1 MKKQLAALAVAAFA
15 ACSSFAATSG
25 VVITEWMYQGAG
37 STDREFI
44 EFTNLGP
51 TAVDFSGWSY
61 DDDSRS
67 AGTFPLSA
75 FGIVA
80 PGESV
85 IITEMNAAAFRDAW
99 GLDASV
105 KVWGPYTNNLGNGDE
120 INLFDGAGGLVDR
133 LTYGSDPR
141 TRGVS
146 GRATS
151 ASALVALTRQANTP
165 SPSNAHHSHRPARE
179 AGRVCS
185 NRPRPATAV
194 GSGARPM
201 NSACTMGRASA
212 GASNGHDR
220 DAMSSNKVPAR
231 ERRARPAVPFSISQP
246 SAASTYSPA
255 SACAPQLMGTYSR
268 HTKPQATSALTAA
281 ISAMPGRAACS
292 CPCHNASAR
301 ASTSTLASSPSGH
314 QAALCSSNRRQ

>member
-120 INLFDGAGGLVDR
+120 INIFDGAGTLVDR
-133 LTYGSDPR
+133 LTYGSNPR

-151 ASALVALTRQANTP
+151 ADALGANDV
-165 SPSNAHHSHRPARE
+165 SQWVFSS
-179 AGRVCS
+179 
-185 NRPRPATAV
+185 V
-194 GSGARPM
+194 GDIEGSWA
-201 NSACTMGRASA
+201 NSLGDIGS
-212 GASNGHDR
+212 
-220 DAMSSNKVPAR
+220 
-231 ERRARPAVPFSISQP
+231 
-246 SAASTYSPA
+246 
-255 SACAPQLMGTYSR
+255 
-268 HTKPQATSALTAA
+268 
-281 ISAMPGRAACS
+281 PGRTSFASPVPEPESYAMLLAGLGAVAGLVRRRRKTGLAAT
-292 CPCHNASAR
+292 P
-301 ASTSTLASSPSGH
+301 
-314 QAALCSSNRRQ
+314 AA

>member
-1 MKKQLAALAVAAFA
+1 MNKQLAALAVAAFT
-15 ACSSFAATSG
+15 ACGSFAATTG

-37 STDREFI
+37 GTDREFV

-67 AGTFPLSA
+67 AGSFPLSA
-75 FGIVA
+75 FGSVA

-85 IITEMNAAAFRDAW
+85 IITEMNPNTFRSIW

-120 INLFDGAGGLVDR
+120 INLFDGAGSLVDR

-151 ASALVALTRQANTP
+151 ADALGANDV
-165 SPSNAHHSHRPARE
+165 SQWVFSS
-179 AGRVCS
+179 
-185 NRPRPATAV
+185 V
-194 GSGARPM
+194 GDIEGSWA
-201 NSACTMGRASA
+201 NSLGDIGS
-212 GASNGHDR
+212 
-220 DAMSSNKVPAR
+220 
-231 ERRARPAVPFSISQP
+231 
-246 SAASTYSPA
+246 
-255 SACAPQLMGTYSR
+255 
-268 HTKPQATSALTAA
+268 
-281 ISAMPGRAACS
+281 PGRTAFAT
-292 CPCHNASAR
+292 PVPEPETYAML
-301 ASTSTLASSPSGH
+301 LAGLGAVAGLVRRRRKAELAT
-314 QAALCSSNRRQ
+314 QAA